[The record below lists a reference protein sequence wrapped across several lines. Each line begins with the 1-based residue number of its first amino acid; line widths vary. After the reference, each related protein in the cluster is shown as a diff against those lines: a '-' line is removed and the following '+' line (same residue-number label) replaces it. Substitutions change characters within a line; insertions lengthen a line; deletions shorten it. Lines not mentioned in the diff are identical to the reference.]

1 MNSDNTYPHL
11 LRPLEIGRTRLAN
24 RVVMGSMHTRLELR
38 DNAIAREAAYYA
50 ARARGGTGLIV
61 TGGYAPNPF
70 GRMDEETQVLDSLEK
85 ARSLK
90 PITDAVHEYDTR
102 ICLQI
107 LHSGRYAQLAETVA
121 PSPIP
126 TRINKVSP
134 RALTAAEVEDTIE
147 DFVRSAVLAREAGF
161 DGVEVMGSEGYLIT
175 QFCVSATNRRD
186 DDWGGSFEN
195 RIRFPVEIVRRIR
208 ERAGDDFLLIYRIS
222 VIDLVEAG
230 LTGEETAALGR
241 AVAEAGADILS
252 SGIGWHEA
260 RVPTIA
266 KAVPRAA
273 WAPFVARLKRAVG
286 IPMVVSNRINT
297 PETAEAI
304 LAAGDADLVAL
315 ARPLLADPEFVAK
328 AKSGRADRIN
338 TCIACNQAC
347 LDRIFRSAT
356 ATCLVNPE
364 ACNEYDNGAVSP
376 SVPSKRVAVAGAGP
390 AGLAAATAAAER
402 GHAVTLFEAGDRL
415 GGQLNLA
422 RAVPGKEEFD
432 ETMRYFARRIEDLG
446 VEVRLKHAASAK
458 DLSRFE
464 AVVIANGVRP
474 RPFEVPGADHPSVCS
489 YVDVL
494 TGRVTPGER
503 VAVVGAGG
511 VGFDVA
517 EYLSAPASP
526 PEDPIAAFHAEWGV
540 DPQHRSPGGL
550 AVEGGTASGSG
561 REIWMLQRRTGRMG
575 GSLGLT
581 TGWVLRAALA
591 SRGVKMIPGVTY
603 RKVDDSGLHI
613 TVDGADRVLEV
624 DTIVVCAGQEPDPG
638 LGEALASSGVSIQIV
653 GGARDA
659 EGLDAFR
666 AIEEGREAGLA
677 L

>member
-1 MNSDNTYPHL
+1 MNSENRYPHL
-11 LRPLEIGRTRLAN
+11 LRPLDVGRTRLAN
-24 RVVMGSMHTRLELR
+24 RVAMGSMHTRLELR

-61 TGGYAPNPF
+61 TGGYAPNPY
-70 GRMDEETQVLDSLEK
+70 GRMDEETPVLDSLDK
-85 ARSLK
+85 ARTLR
-90 PITDAVHEYDTR
+90 PIADAVHEYGTR

-107 LHSGRYAQLAETVA
+107 LHAGRYAQLAETVA

-126 TRINKVSP
+126 TRINKVAP
-134 RALTAAEVEDTIE
+134 RALTAAEVETTIE

-186 DDWGGSFEN
+186 DGWGGGFDE

-208 ERAGDDFLLIYRIS
+208 ERVGDDFLLIYRIS
-222 VIDLVEAG
+222 VLDLIEDG
-230 LTGEETAALGR
+230 LTGDETAALGR
-241 AVAEAGADILS
+241 AVAGAGADILS

-260 RVPTIA
+260 RIPTIA

-286 IPMVVSNRINT
+286 IPIVVSNRINT

-328 AKSGRADRIN
+328 AAAGRADRIN

-364 ACNEYDNGAVSP
+364 ACNEYDNGAASP
-376 SVPSKRVAVAGAGP
+376 GPAKRVAVAGAGP
-390 AGLAAATAAAER
+390 AGLAAAVAAAEW
-402 GHAVTLFEAGDRL
+402 GHAVTLFEATDRL

-446 VEVRLKHAASAK
+446 VEVRLGSPADSE
-458 DLSRFE
+458 DLGRFD
-464 AVVIANGVRP
+464 AVVVANGVRP
-474 RPFEVPGADHPSVCS
+474 RPFDVPGADHPSVCS

-494 TGRVTPGER
+494 TGRVTPGDR
-503 VAVVGAGG
+503 VAIVGAGG

-517 EYLSAPASP
+517 EYLSAPAAP
-526 PEDPIAAFHAEWGV
+526 PEDPVAAFYAEWGV
-540 DPQHRSPGGL
+540 DPDHRSPGGL
-550 AVEGGTASGSG
+550 APGGGVAKGSG
-561 REIWMLQRRTGRMG
+561 REIWMLQRRPGRMG
-575 GSLGLT
+575 ASLGLT
-581 TGWVLRAALA
+581 TGWVVRAALA
-591 SRGVKMIPGVTY
+591 ARGVRMIPGVAY
-603 RKVDDSGLHI
+603 RRVDDAGLHVAVEG
-613 TVDGADRVLEV
+613 TDRVLEV
-624 DTIVVCAGQEPDPG
+624 DTVVVCAGQEPDRG
-638 LGEALASSGVSIQIV
+638 LADALAASGVPVHVV
-653 GGARDA
+653 GGAREA
-659 EGLDAFR
+659 AGLDAFR
-666 AIEEGREAGLA
+666 AIEEGRAAGLA
-677 L
+677 I

>member
-1 MNSDNTYPHL
+1 MNSENPYPHL
-11 LRPLEIGRTRLAN
+11 LRPLEIGRARLAN

-61 TGGYAPNPF
+61 TGGYAPNPY

-90 PITDAVHEYDTR
+90 PITDAVHEHDTR

-134 RALTAAEVEDTIE
+134 RALTATEVEDAIE
-147 DFVRSAVLAREAGF
+147 DFARSAVLAREAGF

-195 RIRFPVEIVRRIR
+195 RIRFPIEIVRRIR
-208 ERAGDDFLLIYRIS
+208 ERVGDDFLLIYRIS
-222 VIDLVEAG
+222 VIDLVEDG
-230 LTGEETAALGR
+230 LTGDETAALGR
-241 AVAEAGADILS
+241 AVAVAGADILS

-286 IPMVVSNRINT
+286 LPMVVSNRINT

-376 SVPSKRVAVAGAGP
+376 SGSAKRVAVAGAGP
-390 AGLAAATAAAER
+390 AGLAASVTAAER

-432 ETMRYFARRIEDLG
+432 ETMRYFARRIDG
-446 VEVRLKHAASAK
+446 SRRRRSGPDSARPPPKTFRASTRWWSPTASGRA
-458 DLSRFE
+458 LSRFR
-464 AVVIANGVRP
+464 APIIV
-474 RPFEVPGADHPSVCS
+474 PSVPMSTC
-489 YVDVL
+489 
-494 TGRVTPGER
+494 
-503 VAVVGAGG
+503 
-511 VGFDVA
+511 
-517 EYLSAPASP
+517 
-526 PEDPIAAFHAEWGV
+526 
-540 DPQHRSPGGL
+540 
-550 AVEGGTASGSG
+550 
-561 REIWMLQRRTGRMG
+561 
-575 GSLGLT
+575 
-581 TGWVLRAALA
+581 
-591 SRGVKMIPGVTY
+591 
-603 RKVDDSGLHI
+603 
-613 TVDGADRVLEV
+613 
-624 DTIVVCAGQEPDPG
+624 
-638 LGEALASSGVSIQIV
+638 
-653 GGARDA
+653 
-659 EGLDAFR
+659 
-666 AIEEGREAGLA
+666 
-677 L
+677 

>member
-1 MNSDNTYPHL
+1 MNSENPYPHL
-11 LRPLEIGRTRLAN
+11 LRPLEVGRTRLAN

-61 TGGYAPNPF
+61 TGGYAPNPH

-85 ARSLK
+85 ARSLR
-90 PITDAVHEYDTR
+90 PITDAVHRYDTR

-134 RALTAAEVEDTIE
+134 RALTATEVEDTIE

-186 DDWGGSFEN
+186 DGWGGSFEN

-208 ERAGDDFLLIYRIS
+208 ERVGDDFLLIYRIS
-222 VIDLVEAG
+222 VIDLIENG
-230 LTGEETAALGR
+230 LTGDETAALGR
-241 AVAEAGADILS
+241 AVAEAGADVLS

-273 WAPFVARLKRAVG
+273 WAPFVARLKRDVG
-286 IPMVVSNRINT
+286 LPTVVSNRINT

-376 SVPSKRVAVAGAGP
+376 SGSAKRVAVAGAGP
-390 AGLAAATAAAER
+390 AGLAAAVTAAEK
-402 GHAVTLFEAGDRL
+402 GHRVTLFEAGDRL

-432 ETMRYFARRIEDLG
+432 ETMRYFARRIDDLG
-446 VEVRLKHAASAK
+446 VEIRLQCAASPNH
-458 DLSRFE
+458 LSGFD
-464 AVVIANGVRP
+464 AVVVANGVRP
-474 RPFEVPGADHPSVCS
+474 RPFDVPGAGHPSVCS

-494 TGRVTPGER
+494 TGRVTPGDR
-503 VAVVGAGG
+503 VAIVGAGG

-517 EYLSAPASP
+517 EYLSAPARP
-526 PEDPIAAFHAEWGV
+526 PEDPVAAFYAEWGV
-540 DPQHRSPGGL
+540 DPDHRSPGGL
-550 AVEGGTASGSG
+550 AVGGATAAGSG
-561 REIWMLQRRTGRMG
+561 REIWMLQRRPGRMG
-575 GSLGLT
+575 GGLGLT
-581 TGWVLRAALA
+581 TGWVVRAALA
-591 SRGVKMIPGVTY
+591 ARGVKTIPGVTY
-603 RKVDDSGLHI
+603 RKVDDAGLHI
-613 TVDGADRVLEV
+613 SVDGADRLLEV
-624 DTIVVCAGQEPDPG
+624 DTIVVCAGQEPERG
-638 LGEALASSGVSIQIV
+638 LAETLASSGMPIHVV
-653 GGARDA
+653 GGAREA
-659 EGLDAFR
+659 KGLDAFR

>member
-1 MNSDNTYPHL
+1 MTSENPYPHL
-11 LRPLEIGRTRLAN
+11 LRPLEVGGTRLAN

-50 ARARGGTGLIV
+50 ARAKGGTGLIV
-61 TGGYAPNPF
+61 TGGYAPNPY

-85 ARSLK
+85 ARSLG

-134 RALTAAEVEDTIE
+134 RALTAAEIEDTIE

-161 DGVEVMGSEGYLIT
+161 DGVEIMGSEGYLIT

-186 DDWGGSFEN
+186 DEWGGGFEN
-195 RIRFPVEIVRRIR
+195 RIRFPVEIVRRTR
-208 ERAGDDFLLIYRIS
+208 ERVGDDFLLIYRIS
-222 VIDLVEAG
+222 VIDLIEDG

-241 AVAEAGADILS
+241 AVAEAGADVLS

-364 ACNEYDNGAVSP
+364 ACNEYDNGTVSP
-376 SVPSKRVAVAGAGP
+376 SGSAKRVAVAGAGP
-390 AGLAAATAAAER
+390 AGLAAAVTAAEI

-432 ETMRYFARRIEDLG
+432 ETMRYFARRISDLG
-446 VEVRLKHAASAK
+446 VEVRLQCAASSD
-458 DLSRFE
+458 DLSGFD

-474 RPFEVPGADHPSVCS
+474 RPFDVPGADHRSVCS

-494 TGRVTPGER
+494 TGGVTPGRR
-503 VAVVGAGG
+503 VAIVGAGG

-526 PEDPIAAFHAEWGV
+526 PEDPAAAFYAEWGV
-540 DPQHRSPGGL
+540 DPRHRSPGGL
-550 AVEGGTASGSG
+550 AVEGGTAQGSG
-561 REIWMLQRRTGRMG
+561 REIWMLQRRPGRMG
-575 GSLGLT
+575 AGLGLT
-581 TGWVLRAALA
+581 TGWVVRAALA
-591 SRGVKMIPGVTY
+591 SRGVRMIPGVAY

-613 TVDGADRVLEV
+613 SVDGTDRVLEV
-624 DTIVVCAGQEPDPG
+624 DTIVVCAGQEPERG
-638 LGEALASSGVSIQIV
+638 LAETLASSGMPIHVV
-653 GGARDA
+653 GGAREA

-666 AIEEGREAGLA
+666 AIEEGRAAGLA

>member
-1 MNSDNTYPHL
+1 MKSETPYPHL
-11 LRPLEIGRTRLAN
+11 LRPLDVGRTRLAN

-50 ARARGGTGLIV
+50 ARAKGGTGLIV
-61 TGGYAPNPF
+61 TGGYAPNPY
-70 GRMDEETQVLDSLEK
+70 GRMDEETPVLDSLDRAK
-85 ARSLK
+85 ALR
-90 PITDAVHEYDTR
+90 PIADAVHEHDTG

-107 LHSGRYAQLAETVA
+107 LHAGRYAQLAETVA

-126 TRINKVSP
+126 TRINKVRP
-134 RALTAAEVEDTIE
+134 RALSADEVERTVE

-175 QFCVSATNRRD
+175 QFCVSATNRRE
-186 DDWGGSFEN
+186 DDWGGGFEN

-208 ERAGDDFLLIYRIS
+208 ERVGDDFLLIYRIS
-222 VIDLVEAG
+222 VLDLVEDG
-230 LTGEETAALGR
+230 LTGDETAALGR
-241 AVAEAGADILS
+241 AVAGAGADILS

-260 RVPTIA
+260 RIPTIA

-315 ARPLLADPEFVAK
+315 ARPLLADPDFVAK
-328 AKSGRADRIN
+328 AASGRADRIN

-364 ACNEYDNGAVSP
+364 ACNEYGNGAGSP
-376 SVPSKRVAVAGAGP
+376 GPAKRVGVAGAGP
-390 AGLAAATAAAER
+390 AGLAAAVAAAER
-402 GHAVTLFEAGDRL
+402 GHSVTLFEAADRL

-432 ETMRYFARRIEDLG
+432 ETMRYFARRIDDLG
-446 VEVRLKHAASAK
+446 VEVRLGRAAVAD
-458 DLSRFE
+458 DLDGFD

-474 RPFEVPGADHPSVCS
+474 RPFDVPGADHPSVCS

-494 TGRVTPGER
+494 TGRVTPGNR
-503 VAVVGAGG
+503 VAIVGAGG

-517 EYLSAPASP
+517 EYLSAPAAP
-526 PEDPIAAFHAEWGV
+526 ADDPVAAFYAEWGV
-540 DPQHRSPGGL
+540 DPRHRSPGGL
-550 AVEGGTASGSG
+550 SAGGGTAAGSG
-561 REIWMLQRRTGRMG
+561 REIWMLQRRPGRMG
-575 GSLGLT
+575 ASLGLT
-581 TGWVLRAALA
+581 TGWAVRAALA
-591 SRGVKMIPGVTY
+591 ARGVKTIPGVAY
-603 RKVDDSGLHI
+603 RRVDDAGLHI
-613 TVDGADRVLEV
+613 AVDGTERVLKV
-624 DTIVVCAGQEPDPG
+624 DTIVVCAGQEPDR
-638 LGEALASSGVSIQIV
+638 ALTETLAASDVPVHVV
-653 GGARDA
+653 GGAREA

>member
-1 MNSDNTYPHL
+1 MNSENGYPHL
-11 LRPLEIGRTRLAN
+11 LRPLDVGRTRLAN

-61 TGGYAPNPF
+61 TGGYAPNPY
-70 GRMDEETQVLDSLEK
+70 GRMDEETPVLDSLDK
-85 ARSLK
+85 ARALR
-90 PITDAVHEYDTR
+90 PIAEAVHEHDTR
-102 ICLQI
+102 ICLHI

-134 RALTAAEVEDTIE
+134 RALTEAEVETTIE
-147 DFVRSAVLAREAGF
+147 DFVRSAELAREAGF

-186 DDWGGSFEN
+186 DAWGGSFEN
-195 RIRFPVEIVRRIR
+195 RIRFPVETVRRIR
-208 ERAGDDFLLIYRIS
+208 ERVGDDFLVIYRIS
-222 VIDLVEAG
+222 VLDLIEDG
-230 LTGEETAALGR
+230 LTGDETAALGR
-241 AVAEAGADILS
+241 AVAGAGADILS

-260 RVPTIA
+260 RIPTIA

-273 WAPFVARLKRAVG
+273 WAPFVARLKHAVG

-315 ARPLLADPEFVAK
+315 ARPLLADPEFVSK
-328 AKSGRADRIN
+328 AAAGKADRIN

-376 SVPSKRVAVAGAGP
+376 GPAKRVAVAGAGP
-390 AGLAAATAAAER
+390 AGLAASVAAAER

-446 VEVRLKHAASAK
+446 VEVRLGRPADPE
-458 DLSRFE
+458 DLGRFD
-464 AVVIANGVRP
+464 AVVVANGVRP
-474 RPFEVPGADHPSVCS
+474 RPFDVPGADHPSVCS

-494 TGRVTPGER
+494 TGRVTPGDR
-503 VAVVGAGG
+503 VAIVGAGG

-517 EYLSAPASP
+517 EYLSAPAAP
-526 PEDPIAAFHAEWGV
+526 PEDPVAAFYAEWGV
-540 DPQHRSPGGL
+540 DPDHRSPGGV
-550 AVEGGTASGSG
+550 AAGGGVADGSG
-561 REIWMLQRRTGRMG
+561 REIWMLQRRPGRMG
-575 GSLGLT
+575 ARLGLT
-581 TGWVLRAALA
+581 TGWVVRAALA
-591 SRGVKMIPGVTY
+591 ARGVRMISGVAY
-603 RKVDDSGLHI
+603 RRVDDAGLHVAVEG
-613 TVDGADRVLEV
+613 TDRVLEV
-624 DTIVVCAGQEPDPG
+624 DTIVVCAGQEPDRS
-638 LGEALASSGVSIQIV
+638 LADRLAASGVTVDVV
-653 GGARDA
+653 GGAREA
-659 EGLDAFR
+659 AGLDAFR
-666 AIEEGREAGLA
+666 AIEEGRAAGLA
-677 L
+677 I

>member
-1 MNSDNTYPHL
+1 
-11 LRPLEIGRTRLAN
+11 
-24 RVVMGSMHTRLELR
+24 MGSMHTRLELR

-50 ARARGGTGLIV
+50 ARAQGGTGLSV
-61 TGGYAPNPF
+61 TGGYAPNPY
-70 GRMDEETQVLDSLEK
+70 GRMDEETPVLDSLGK

-90 PITDAVHEYDTR
+90 PIADAVHRHDTK

-107 LHSGRYAQLAETVA
+107 LHSGRYAQLGETVA
-121 PSPIP
+121 PSAVP
-126 TRINKVSP
+126 TRINKVAP
-134 RALTAAEVEDTIE
+134 RALSPAEVEETIE
-147 DFVRSAVLAREAGF
+147 EFVRTAAFAREAGF

-175 QFCVSATNRRD
+175 QFCVSATNKRD

-208 ERAGDDFLLIYRIS
+208 QRLGEDFLLIYRIS
-222 VIDLVEAG
+222 VLDLVESG

-241 AVAEAGADILS
+241 AVADAGTDILS

-328 AKSGRADRIN
+328 AASGRADRIN

-347 LDRIFRSAT
+347 LDRIFRSST

-364 ACNEYDNGAVSP
+364 ACNEYGNGAPAPDRV
-376 SVPSKRVAVAGAGP
+376 KRVAVAGAGP
-390 AGLAAATAAAER
+390 AGLAAAVSAAER
-402 GHAVTLFEAGDRL
+402 GHAVTLFEAADRL

-432 ETMRYFARRIEDLG
+432 ETLRYFARRIADLG
-446 VEVRLKHAASAK
+446 VSVRLGRAAGTDELAGF
-458 DLSRFE
+458 D
-464 AVVIANGVRP
+464 AVVVANGVRP
-474 RPFEVPGADHPSVCS
+474 RA
-489 YVDVL
+489 
-494 TGRVTPGER
+494 
-503 VAVVGAGG
+503 
-511 VGFDVA
+511 FDVA
-517 EYLSAPASP
+517 EYLSAPAP
-526 PEDPIAAFHAEWGV
+526 PLDPVAAFYAEWGI
-540 DPQHRSPGGL
+540 DPDHRSPGGL
-550 AVEGGTASGSG
+550 AADGGTASGSG
-561 REIWMLQRRTGRMG
+561 REIWMLQRRPGRMG
-575 GSLGLT
+575 ASLGLT
-581 TGWVLRAALA
+581 SGWVVRAALA
-591 SRGVKMIPGVTY
+591 ARRVKMIPGVTY

-613 TVDGADRVLEV
+613 AVEDADRVLAV
-624 DTIVVCAGQEPDPG
+624 DTIVVCAGQEPDRG
-638 LGEALASSGVSIQIV
+638 LAETLSGSRLPVRVV

-659 EGLDAFR
+659 AGLDAFR
-666 AIEEGREAGLA
+666 AIEAGRAAGRA
-677 L
+677 V

>member
-1 MNSDNTYPHL
+1 MNSENGYPHL
-11 LRPLEIGRTRLAN
+11 LRPLDVGRTRLAN

-61 TGGYAPNPF
+61 TGGYAPNPY
-70 GRMDEETQVLDSLEK
+70 GRMDEETPVLDSLDK
-85 ARSLK
+85 ARALR
-90 PITDAVHEYDTR
+90 PIADAVHEHDTR

-107 LHSGRYAQLAETVA
+107 LHAGRYAQLAETVA

-126 TRINKVSP
+126 TRINKVQP
-134 RALTAAEVEDTIE
+134 RALSAAEVEETVE
-147 DFVRSAVLAREAGF
+147 DFVRSAELAREAGF

-186 DDWGGSFEN
+186 DEWGGGFDD

-208 ERAGDDFLLIYRIS
+208 ERVGDDFLLIYRIS
-222 VIDLVEAG
+222 VLDLIEVG
-230 LTGEETAALGR
+230 LTGDETAALGR

-286 IPMVVSNRINT
+286 IPIVVSNRINT

-315 ARPLLADPEFVAK
+315 ARPLLADPDFVAK
-328 AKSGRADRIN
+328 AASGNSDRIN

-364 ACNEYDNGAVSP
+364 ACNEYDNGAVSSGP
-376 SVPSKRVAVAGAGP
+376 VKRVAVAGAGP
-390 AGLAAATAAAER
+390 AGLSAAVAAAER
-402 GHAVTLFEAGDRL
+402 GHAVTLFEAADRL

-432 ETMRYFARRIEDLG
+432 ETMRYFARRIADLS
-446 VEVRLKHAASAK
+446 VDVRLGRPA
-458 DLSRFE
+458 DPEELGRFD
-464 AVVIANGVRP
+464 AIVIANGVRP
-474 RPFEVPGADHPSVCS
+474 RPFDVPGADHPSVCS

-494 TGRVTPGER
+494 TGRVTPGNR
-503 VAVVGAGG
+503 VAIVGAGG

-517 EYLSAPASP
+517 EYLSAPAAP
-526 PEDPIAAFHAEWGV
+526 PEDPVAAFYAEWGV
-540 DPQHRSPGGL
+540 DPDHRSPGGL
-550 AVEGGTASGSG
+550 AAAGGVAHGSG
-561 REIWMLQRRTGRMG
+561 REIWMLQRRSGRMG
-575 GSLGLT
+575 ASLGLT
-581 TGWVLRAALA
+581 TGWVVRAALA
-591 SRGVKMIPGVTY
+591 ARGVKTIPGVAY
-603 RKVDDSGLHI
+603 RRVDDAGLHI
-613 TVDGADRVLEV
+613 AVEGTGRVLEV
-624 DTIVVCAGQEPDPG
+624 DTIVVCAGQEPDRG
-638 LGEALASSGVSIQIV
+638 LGDALAASGVPVHVV
-653 GGARDA
+653 GGAREA
-659 EGLDAFR
+659 AGLDAFR
-666 AIEEGREAGLA
+666 AIEEGRAAGLA
-677 L
+677 I

>member
-1 MNSDNTYPHL
+1 MNSENAYPHL
-11 LRPLEIGRTRLAN
+11 LRPLDVGRTRLAN

-61 TGGYAPNPF
+61 TGGYAPNPY
-70 GRMDEETQVLDSLEK
+70 GRMDEETPVLDSLDK
-85 ARSLK
+85 ARALR
-90 PITDAVHEYDTR
+90 PIARAVHEHDTR

-107 LHSGRYAQLAETVA
+107 LHAGRYAQLAETVA

-126 TRINKVSP
+126 TRINKVAP
-134 RALTAAEVEDTIE
+134 RALTAAEVETTIE

-175 QFCVSATNRRD
+175 QFCVPATNRRD
-186 DDWGGSFEN
+186 DGWGGGFDE

-208 ERAGDDFLLIYRIS
+208 ERVGDDFLLIYRIS
-222 VIDLVEAG
+222 VLDLIEDG
-230 LTGEETAALGR
+230 LTGDETAALGR
-241 AVAEAGADILS
+241 AVAGAGADILS

-260 RVPTIA
+260 RIPTIA

-286 IPMVVSNRINT
+286 IPIVVSNRINT

-328 AKSGRADRIN
+328 AASGRADRIN

-376 SVPSKRVAVAGAGP
+376 GPAKRVAVAGAGP
-390 AGLAAATAAAER
+390 AGLAAAVAAAER
-402 GHAVTLFEAGDRL
+402 GHAVTLFEATDRL

-446 VEVRLKHAASAK
+446 VGVRLGRPADPE
-458 DLSRFE
+458 DLGCFD
-464 AVVIANGVRP
+464 AVVVANGVRP
-474 RPFEVPGADHPSVCS
+474 RPFDVPGADHPSVCS

-494 TGRVTPGER
+494 TGRVTPGDR
-503 VAVVGAGG
+503 VAIVGAGG
-511 VGFDVA
+511 IGFDVA
-517 EYLSAPASP
+517 EYLSAPAVP
-526 PEDPIAAFHAEWGV
+526 PEDPVAAFYTEWGV
-540 DPQHRSPGGL
+540 DPDHRSPGGL
-550 AVEGGTASGSG
+550 APAGSVCHGSG
-561 REIWMLQRRTGRMG
+561 REIWMLQRRPGRMG
-575 GSLGLT
+575 ASLGLT
-581 TGWVLRAALA
+581 TGWVVRAALA
-591 SRGVKMIPGVTY
+591 ARGVRMIPGVAY
-603 RKVDDSGLHI
+603 RRVDDAGLH
-613 TVDGADRVLEV
+613 VAVEGADRVLEV
-624 DTIVVCAGQEPDPG
+624 DTIVVCAGQEPDRS
-638 LGEALASSGVSIQIV
+638 LADTLAASGARVHVV
-653 GGARDA
+653 GGAREA
-659 EGLDAFR
+659 AGLDAFR
-666 AIEEGREAGLA
+666 AIEEGRAAGLA
-677 L
+677 I

>member
-1 MNSDNTYPHL
+1 MNVENPYPHL
-11 LRPLEIGRTRLAN
+11 LRRLETGRVRLAN

-50 ARARGGTGLIV
+50 ARAKGGTGLIV
-61 TGGYAPNPF
+61 TGGYAPNPY
-70 GRMDEETQVLDSLEK
+70 GRMDEETPVLDSVEK
-85 ARSLK
+85 ARALR
-90 PITDAVHEYDTR
+90 PIADAVHEHDTK

-121 PSPIP
+121 PSPVP
-126 TRINKVSP
+126 TRINKVRP
-134 RALTAAEVEDTIE
+134 RALSAAEVEGTIE
-147 DFVRSAVLAREAGF
+147 DFVQSAALAREAGF

-186 DDWGGSFEN
+186 DDWGGGFEN

-208 ERAGDDFLLIYRIS
+208 ERVGEDFLLIYRIS
-222 VIDLVEAG
+222 VLDLVDDG
-230 LTGEETAALGR
+230 LTGDETAALGR
-241 AVAEAGADILS
+241 AVAGAGADILS

-304 LAAGDADLVAL
+304 LASGDADLVAL

-328 AKSGRADRIN
+328 AASGKADRIN

-364 ACNEYDNGAVSP
+364 ACNEYDNAAGAA
-376 SVPSKRVAVAGAGP
+376 VPVKRVAVAGGGP
-390 AGLAAATAAAER
+390 AGLAAAVTAAEQ

-446 VEVRLKHAASAK
+446 VEVRLGRAAVAD
-458 DLSRFE
+458 DLAGFD

-474 RPFEVPGADHPSVCS
+474 RPFDVPGADHPSVCS
-489 YVDVL
+489 YVDLL
-494 TGRVTPGER
+494 TGRVTAGDR

-517 EYLSAPASP
+517 EYLSAPSTP
-526 PEDPIAAFHAEWGV
+526 PEDPVAAFYAEWGV
-540 DPQHRSPGGL
+540 DPHHRSPGGL
-550 AVEGGTASGSG
+550 AAGGGTAAGSG
-561 REIWMLQRRTGRMG
+561 REIWMLQRRPGRMG
-575 GSLGLT
+575 AGLGLT
-581 TGWVLRAALA
+581 TGWVVRAALA
-591 SRGVKMIPGVTY
+591 SRGVKTIPGVSY
-603 RKVDDSGLHI
+603 RRVDDTGLHI
-613 TVDGADRVLEV
+613 TVDGTDNVLEV
-624 DTIVVCAGQEPDPG
+624 DTIVVCAGQEPDRA
-638 LGEALASSGVSIQIV
+638 LTEALAASDVPVHVV
-653 GGARDA
+653 GGAREA

>member
-1 MNSDNTYPHL
+1 MNSENGYPHL
-11 LRPLEIGRTRLAN
+11 LRPLDVGRTRLAN

-61 TGGYAPNPF
+61 TGGYAPNPY
-70 GRMDEETQVLDSLEK
+70 GRMDEETPVLDSLDK
-85 ARSLK
+85 ARALR
-90 PITDAVHEYDTR
+90 PIADAVHEHDTR

-107 LHSGRYAQLAETVA
+107 LHAGRYAQLAETVA

-126 TRINKVSP
+126 TRINKVAP
-134 RALTAAEVEDTIE
+134 RALTAEEVETTIE
-147 DFVRSAVLAREAGF
+147 DFARSAELAREAGF

-186 DDWGGSFEN
+186 DGWGGGFDD
-195 RIRFPVEIVRRIR
+195 RIRFPVEIARRIR
-208 ERAGDDFLLIYRIS
+208 ERVGDDFLVIYRIS
-222 VIDLVEAG
+222 VLDLIEDG
-230 LTGEETAALGR
+230 LTGEETATLGR
-241 AVAEAGADILS
+241 AVAGAGADILS

-260 RVPTIA
+260 RIPTIA

-328 AKSGRADRIN
+328 AASGRADRIN

-364 ACNEYDNGAVSP
+364 ACNEYDNGTVFPGPA
-376 SVPSKRVAVAGAGP
+376 KRVAVAGAGP
-390 AGLAAATAAAER
+390 AGLAASVAAAER

-432 ETMRYFARRIEDLG
+432 ETMRYFARRIADLG
-446 VEVRLKHAASAK
+446 VEVRLGHPEDPE
-458 DLSRFE
+458 DLARFD
-464 AVVIANGVRP
+464 AVVVANGVRP
-474 RPFEVPGADHPSVCS
+474 RPFDVPGADHPSVCS
-489 YVDVL
+489 YADML
-494 TGRVTPGER
+494 TGRVTPGGR
-503 VAVVGAGG
+503 VAIVGAGG

-517 EYLSAPASP
+517 EYLSAPAAP
-526 PEDPIAAFHAEWGV
+526 PEDPVAAFYAEWGV
-540 DPQHRSPGGL
+540 DPDHRSPGGL
-550 AVEGGTASGSG
+550 APAGGAPHGSG
-561 REIWMLQRRTGRMG
+561 REIWMLQRRPGRMG
-575 GSLGLT
+575 ASLGLT
-581 TGWVLRAALA
+581 TGWVVRAALA
-591 SRGVKMIPGVTY
+591 ARGVRMISGVAY
-603 RKVDDSGLHI
+603 RQVDDAGLHVAVEG
-613 TVDGADRVLEV
+613 TDRVLEV
-624 DTIVVCAGQEPDPG
+624 DTIVVCAGQEPDRG
-638 LGEALASSGVSIQIV
+638 LADTLAASGMPVHVV
-653 GGARDA
+653 GGAREA
-659 EGLDAFR
+659 AGLDAFR
-666 AIEEGREAGLA
+666 AIEEGRAAGLA
-677 L
+677 I

>member
-1 MNSDNTYPHL
+1 MKSENGYPHL
-11 LRPLEIGRTRLAN
+11 LRPLEVGRTRLAN

-38 DNAIAREAAYYA
+38 DNAVAREAAYYA
-50 ARARGGTGLIV
+50 ARAKGGTGLIV
-61 TGGYAPNPF
+61 TGGYAPNPY
-70 GRMDEETQVLDSLEK
+70 GRMDEETPVLDSAEK
-85 ARSLK
+85 ARALR
-90 PITDAVHEYDTR
+90 PIADAVHRHDTR

-121 PSPIP
+121 PSAIP
-126 TRINKVSP
+126 TRINKVRP
-134 RALTAAEVEDTIE
+134 RALSSAEVEETIE

-161 DGVEVMGSEGYLIT
+161 DGVDVMGSEGYLIT

-186 DDWGGSFEN
+186 DGWGGGFEN

-208 ERAGDDFLLIYRIS
+208 ERVGEDFLLIYRIS
-222 VIDLVEAG
+222 VLDLVEDG
-230 LTGEETAALGR
+230 LTGDETAALGR
-241 AVAEAGADILS
+241 AVAGAGADILS

-297 PETAEAI
+297 PETAESI

-328 AKSGRADRIN
+328 AAAGRADRIN

-364 ACNEYDNGAVSP
+364 ACNEYDNGAVSRAP
-376 SVPSKRVAVAGAGP
+376 AKRVAVAGAGP
-390 AGLAAATAAAER
+390 AGLAAAVAAAER
-402 GHAVTLFEAGDRL
+402 GHAVTLFEAADRL

-432 ETMRYFARRIEDLG
+432 ETVRYFTRRIEDLG
-446 VEVRLKHAASAK
+446 VDVRLGRAALAR
-458 DLSRFE
+458 DLDGFD
-464 AVVIANGVRP
+464 AVVVANGVRP
-474 RPFEVPGADHPSVCS
+474 RPFDVPGADHPSVCS

-494 TGRVTPGER
+494 AGRATPGDR
-503 VAVVGAGG
+503 VAIVGAGG

-517 EYLSAPASP
+517 EYLSAPAAP
-526 PEDPIAAFHAEWGV
+526 PRDAAAAFYAEWGV
-540 DPQHRSPGGL
+540 DPDHRSPGGL
-550 AVEGGTASGSG
+550 SADGGTVAGSG
-561 REIWMLQRRTGRMG
+561 REIWMLQRRPGRMG
-575 GSLGLT
+575 ASLGLT
-581 TGWVLRAALA
+581 TGWVVRAALA
-591 SRGVKMIPGVTY
+591 ARGVGTIPGVTY
-603 RKVDDSGLHI
+603 RRVDDTGLHI
-613 TVDGADRVLEV
+613 TVDGTDNVLEV
-624 DTIVVCAGQEPDPG
+624 DTIVVCAGQEPDR
-638 LGEALASSGVSIQIV
+638 ALAETLAESDVPVHVV
-653 GGARDA
+653 GGAREA

>member
-1 MNSDNTYPHL
+1 MKSETPYPHL
-11 LRPLEIGRTRLAN
+11 LRPLDVGRTRLAN

-50 ARARGGTGLIV
+50 ARAKGGTGLIV
-61 TGGYAPNPF
+61 TGGYAPNPY
-70 GRMDEETQVLDSLEK
+70 GRMDEETPVLDSLDK
-85 ARSLK
+85 ARALR
-90 PITDAVHEYDTR
+90 PISDAVHEHDTG

-126 TRINKVSP
+126 TRINKVRP
-134 RALTAAEVEDTIE
+134 RALTAAEVEDTVE

-186 DDWGGSFEN
+186 DEWGGSFEN
-195 RIRFPVEIVRRIR
+195 RTRFPVEIVRRIR
-208 ERAGDDFLLIYRIS
+208 ERVGDDFLLIYRIS
-222 VIDLVEAG
+222 VLDLVEDG
-230 LTGEETAALGR
+230 LTGDETAALGR

-260 RVPTIA
+260 RIPTIA

-273 WAPFVARLKRAVG
+273 WGPFVARLKRAVG

-315 ARPLLADPEFVAK
+315 ARPLLADPDFVAK
-328 AKSGRADRIN
+328 AASGRADRIN

-364 ACNEYDNGAVSP
+364 ACNEYDDGAASP
-376 SVPSKRVAVAGAGP
+376 GPAKRVGVAGAGP
-390 AGLAAATAAAER
+390 AGLAAAVAAAER
-402 GHAVTLFEAGDRL
+402 GHSVTLFEAADRL

-446 VEVRLKHAASAK
+446 VEVRFGRAAVAD
-458 DLSRFE
+458 DLDGFD

-474 RPFEVPGADHPSVCS
+474 RPFDVPGAGHPSVCS

-494 TGRVTPGER
+494 TGRVTPGNR
-503 VAVVGAGG
+503 VAIVGAGG

-517 EYLSAPASP
+517 EYLSAPAAP
-526 PEDPIAAFHAEWGV
+526 AEDPVAAFYAEWGV
-540 DPQHRSPGGL
+540 DPRHRSPGGL
-550 AVEGGTASGSG
+550 SAGGGTATGSG
-561 REIWMLQRRTGRMG
+561 REIWMLQRRPGRMG
-575 GSLGLT
+575 ASLGLT
-581 TGWVLRAALA
+581 TGWAVRAALA
-591 SRGVKMIPGVTY
+591 SRGVKTIPGVAY
-603 RKVDDSGLHI
+603 RRVDDAGLHI
-613 TVDGADRVLEV
+613 AVDGTERVLEV
-624 DTIVVCAGQEPDPG
+624 DTIVVCAGQEPDR
-638 LGEALASSGVSIQIV
+638 ALTETLAASDVPVHVV
-653 GGARDA
+653 GGAREA

>member
-1 MNSDNTYPHL
+1 MKSETPYPHL
-11 LRPLEIGRTRLAN
+11 LRPLDVGHARLAN

-38 DNAIAREAAYYA
+38 DNAVAREAAYYE

-61 TGGYAPNPF
+61 TGGYAPNPY
-70 GRMDEETQVLDSLEK
+70 GRMDEETQVLDSVDK
-85 ARSLK
+85 ARALR
-90 PITDAVHEYDTR
+90 PITEAVHRHDTR

-107 LHSGRYAQLAETVA
+107 LHAGRYAQLGETVA

-126 TRINKVSP
+126 TRINKVRP
-134 RALTAAEVEDTIE
+134 RALSAAEVEDTVE

-186 DDWGGSFEN
+186 DDWGGGFEN

-208 ERAGDDFLLIYRIS
+208 ERVGDDFLLIYRIS
-222 VIDLVEAG
+222 VLDLVEDG
-230 LTGEETAALGR
+230 LTGDETAALGR
-241 AVAEAGADILS
+241 AVADAGADILS

-315 ARPLLADPEFVAK
+315 ARPLLADPDFVAK
-328 AKSGRADRIN
+328 AAADRADRIN

-347 LDRIFRSAT
+347 LDRIFRSDT

-364 ACNEYDNGAVSP
+364 ACNEYGNGAVPPGSA
-376 SVPSKRVAVAGAGP
+376 KRVAVAGAGP
-390 AGLAAATAAAER
+390 AGLAASVAAAER
-402 GHAVTLFEAGDRL
+402 GHSVTLFEAADRL

-446 VEVRLKHAASAK
+446 VEVRLGRAAVAD
-458 DLSRFE
+458 DLDGFD
-464 AVVIANGVRP
+464 AVVVANGVRP
-474 RPFEVPGADHPSVCS
+474 RPFDVPGADHPSVCS

-494 TGRVTPGER
+494 AGRMTSGDR
-503 VAVVGAGG
+503 VAIVGAGG

-517 EYLSAPASP
+517 EYLSAPAAP
-526 PEDPIAAFHAEWGV
+526 PQDPTAAFYAEWGV
-540 DPQHRSPGGL
+540 DPDHRSPGGL
-550 AVEGGTASGSG
+550 AADGGIPHGSG
-561 REIWMLQRRTGRMG
+561 REIWMLQRRPGRMG
-575 GSLGLT
+575 ASLGLT
-581 TGWVLRAALA
+581 TGWAVRAALA
-591 SRGVKMIPGVTY
+591 ARGVKTIPGVTY
-603 RKVDDSGLHI
+603 RRVDDAGLHI
-613 TVDGADRVLEV
+613 AVDGTDRVLEV
-624 DTIVVCAGQEPDPG
+624 DTIVVCAGQEPDR
-638 LGEALASSGVSIQIV
+638 ALTETLAVSDVPVHVV
-653 GGARDA
+653 GGAREA
-659 EGLDAFR
+659 QGLDAFR

>member
-1 MNSDNTYPHL
+1 MKSENRYPHL
-11 LRPLEIGRTRLAN
+11 LRPLEVGRTRLAN

-50 ARARGGTGLIV
+50 ARAQGGTGLIV
-61 TGGYAPNPF
+61 TGGYAPNPY
-70 GRMDEETQVLDSLEK
+70 GRMDEETPVLDSLEK
-85 ARSLK
+85 ARALR
-90 PITDAVHEYDTR
+90 PIARAVHEHDTR

-121 PSPIP
+121 PSPVP
-126 TRINKVSP
+126 TRINKVVP
-134 RALTAAEVEDTIE
+134 RALSPAEVEETLE
-147 DFVRSAVLAREAGF
+147 DFVRTAALAREAGF

-186 DDWGGSFEN
+186 DEWGGSLEN
-195 RIRFPVEIVRRIR
+195 RFRFPVEMVRRIR
-208 ERAGDDFLLIYRIS
+208 QRVGADFLLIYRIS
-222 VIDLVEAG
+222 VLDLVEGG

-241 AVAEAGADILS
+241 AVADAGADILS

-328 AKSGRADRIN
+328 AASGRADRIN

-364 ACNEYDNGAVSP
+364 ACNEYGNGAAAPDRV
-376 SVPSKRVAVAGAGP
+376 KRVAVAGAGP
-390 AGLAAATAAAER
+390 AGLAAAVSAAER
-402 GHAVTLFEAGDRL
+402 GHAVTLFEAADRL

-432 ETMRYFARRIEDLG
+432 ETLRYFARRIADLG
-446 VEVRLKHAASAK
+446 VSVRLGRAAGTD
-458 DLSRFE
+458 DLAGFD
-464 AVVIANGVRP
+464 AVVVANGVRP
-474 RPFEVPGADHPSVCS
+474 RAFEIPGADRPSVVS

-494 TGRVTPGER
+494 TGRVKPGPR
-503 VAVVGAGG
+503 VAIVGAGG

-517 EYLSAPASP
+517 EYLSAPAP
-526 PEDPIAAFHAEWGV
+526 PLDPVAAFYAEWGI
-540 DPQHRSPGGL
+540 DPDHRSPGGL
-550 AVEGGTASGSG
+550 AADGGTASGSG
-561 REIWMLQRRTGRMG
+561 REIWMLQRRPGRMG
-575 GSLGLT
+575 ASLGLT
-581 TGWVLRAALA
+581 TGWVVRAALA
-591 SRGVKMIPGVTY
+591 ARGVNMIPGVTY
-603 RKVDDSGLHI
+603 RKIDESGLHI
-613 TVDGADRVLEV
+613 GVEDADRVLAV
-624 DTIVVCAGQEPDPG
+624 DTIVVCTGQEPDCG
-638 LGEALASSGVSIQIV
+638 LAKTLAGSRLPVHVV
-653 GGARDA
+653 GGAREA
-659 EGLDAFR
+659 AGLDAFR
-666 AIEEGREAGLA
+666 AIEEGRAAGRA
-677 L
+677 V

>member
-1 MNSDNTYPHL
+1 MNSENAYPHL
-11 LRPLEIGRTRLAN
+11 LRPLDVGRTRLAN

-61 TGGYAPNPF
+61 TGGYAPNPY
-70 GRMDEETQVLDSLEK
+70 GRMDEETPVLDSLDK
-85 ARSLK
+85 ARALR
-90 PITDAVHEYDTR
+90 PIADAVHEHDTR

-126 TRINKVSP
+126 TRINKVAP
-134 RALTAAEVEDTIE
+134 RALTEAEVETTIE
-147 DFVRSAVLAREAGF
+147 DFVRSAELAREAGF

-175 QFCVSATNRRD
+175 QFCVAATNRRD
-186 DDWGGSFEN
+186 DRWGGSFEN

-208 ERAGDDFLLIYRIS
+208 ERVGDDFLLIYRIS
-222 VIDLVEAG
+222 VLDLIEDG
-230 LTGEETAALGR
+230 LTGDETAALGR
-241 AVAEAGADILS
+241 AVAGAGADILS

-260 RVPTIA
+260 RIPTIA

-273 WAPFVARLKRAVG
+273 WAPFVARLKHAVG

-315 ARPLLADPEFVAK
+315 ARPLLADPEFVSK
-328 AKSGRADRIN
+328 AAAGKADRIN

-347 LDRIFRSAT
+347 LDRIFQSAT

-376 SVPSKRVAVAGAGP
+376 NPAKRVAVAGAGP
-390 AGLAAATAAAER
+390 AGLAASVAAAER

-446 VEVRLKHAASAK
+446 VEVRLGHPADPE
-458 DLSRFE
+458 DLGRFD
-464 AVVIANGVRP
+464 AVVVANGVRP
-474 RPFEVPGADHPSVCS
+474 RPFDVPGADHPCVCS

-494 TGRVTPGER
+494 TGRVTPGDR

-511 VGFDVA
+511 VGFDIA
-517 EYLSAPASP
+517 EYLSAPAAP
-526 PEDPIAAFHAEWGV
+526 PEDPVAAFYAEWGV
-540 DPQHRSPGGL
+540 DPDHRSPGGV
-550 AVEGGTASGSG
+550 AAGGGVADGSG
-561 REIWMLQRRTGRMG
+561 REIWMLQRRPGRMG
-575 GSLGLT
+575 ASLGLT
-581 TGWVLRAALA
+581 TGWVVRAALA
-591 SRGVKMIPGVTY
+591 ARGVRMISGVAY
-603 RKVDDSGLHI
+603 RRVDDAGLHVAVEG
-613 TVDGADRVLEV
+613 TDRVLEV
-624 DTIVVCAGQEPDPG
+624 DTIVVCAGQEPDRS
-638 LGEALASSGVSIQIV
+638 LADRLAASGVTVDVV
-653 GGARDA
+653 GGAREA
-659 EGLDAFR
+659 AGLDAFR
-666 AIEEGREAGLA
+666 AIEEGRAAGLA
-677 L
+677 I

>member
-1 MNSDNTYPHL
+1 MNSENAYPHL
-11 LRPLEIGRTRLAN
+11 LRPLDVGRTRLAN

-61 TGGYAPNPF
+61 TGGYAPNPY
-70 GRMDEETQVLDSLEK
+70 GRMDEETPVLDSTEK
-85 ARSLK
+85 ARALR
-90 PITDAVHEYDTR
+90 PIARAVHEYDTR

-107 LHSGRYAQLAETVA
+107 LHAGRYAQLSETVA

-126 TRINKVSP
+126 TRINKVAP
-134 RALTAAEVEDTIE
+134 RALTAVEVETTIE

-175 QFCVSATNRRD
+175 QFCVPATNRRD
-186 DDWGGSFEN
+186 DGWGGGFDD

-208 ERAGDDFLLIYRIS
+208 ERVGDDFLLIYRIS
-222 VIDLVEAG
+222 VLDLIEDG
-230 LTGEETAALGR
+230 LTGDETVALGR
-241 AVAEAGADILS
+241 AVAGAGADILS

-260 RVPTIA
+260 RIPTIA

-273 WAPFVARLKRAVG
+273 WAPFVARLRRAVG
-286 IPMVVSNRINT
+286 IPIVVSNRINT

-328 AKSGRADRIN
+328 AAAGRADRIN

-364 ACNEYDNGAVSP
+364 ACNEYDNDAASP
-376 SVPSKRVAVAGAGP
+376 GPAKRVAVAGAGP
-390 AGLAAATAAAER
+390 AGLAAAVAAAER
-402 GHAVTLFEAGDRL
+402 GHAVTLFEAADRL

-446 VEVRLKHAASAK
+446 VGVRLGRPA
-458 DLSRFE
+458 DPEELGRFD
-464 AVVIANGVRP
+464 AVVVANGVRP
-474 RPFEVPGADHPSVCS
+474 RPFDVPGADHPSVCS

-494 TGRVTPGER
+494 TGRATPGGR
-503 VAVVGAGG
+503 VAIVGAGG

-517 EYLSAPASP
+517 EYLSAPAAP
-526 PEDPIAAFHAEWGV
+526 PEDPVAAFYAEWGV
-540 DPQHRSPGGL
+540 DPDHRSPGGL
-550 AVEGGTASGSG
+550 APAGSVCHGSG
-561 REIWMLQRRTGRMG
+561 REIWMLQRRPGRMG
-575 GSLGLT
+575 ASLGLT
-581 TGWVLRAALA
+581 TGWVVRAALA
-591 SRGVKMIPGVTY
+591 ARGVRMIPGVAY
-603 RKVDDSGLHI
+603 RRVDDAGLH
-613 TVDGADRVLEV
+613 VAVEGAERVLEV
-624 DTIVVCAGQEPDPG
+624 DMIVVCAGQEPDRS
-638 LGEALASSGVSIQIV
+638 LADTLAASGVPVHVV
-653 GGARDA
+653 GGAREA
-659 EGLDAFR
+659 AGLDAFR
-666 AIEEGREAGLA
+666 AIEEGRAAGLA
-677 L
+677 I

>member
-1 MNSDNTYPHL
+1 
-11 LRPLEIGRTRLAN
+11 
-24 RVVMGSMHTRLELR
+24 MGSMHTRLELR

-50 ARARGGTGLIV
+50 ARAQGGTGLSV
-61 TGGYAPNPF
+61 TGGYAPNPY
-70 GRMDEETQVLDSLEK
+70 GRMDEETPVRDSLGK

-90 PITDAVHEYDTR
+90 PIADAVHRHDTK

-107 LHSGRYAQLAETVA
+107 LHSGCYAQLGETVA
-121 PSPIP
+121 PSAVP
-126 TRINKVSP
+126 TRINKVAP
-134 RALTAAEVEDTIE
+134 RALSPAEVEETIE
-147 DFVRSAVLAREAGF
+147 EFVRTAAFAREAGF

-175 QFCVSATNRRD
+175 QFCVSATNKRD

-208 ERAGDDFLLIYRIS
+208 QRLGEDFLLIYRIS
-222 VIDLVEAG
+222 VLDLVESG

-241 AVAEAGADILS
+241 AVADAGTDILS

-328 AKSGRADRIN
+328 AASGRADRIN

-347 LDRIFRSAT
+347 LDRIFRSSM

-364 ACNEYDNGAVSP
+364 ACNEYGKGAA
-376 SVPSKRVAVAGAGP
+376 VPDRVKRVAVAGAGP
-390 AGLAAATAAAER
+390 AGLAAAVSAAER
-402 GHAVTLFEAGDRL
+402 GHAVTLFEAANRL

-432 ETMRYFARRIEDLG
+432 ETLRYFARRIADLG
-446 VEVRLKHAASAK
+446 VSVRLGRAAGTDELAGF
-458 DLSRFE
+458 D
-464 AVVIANGVRP
+464 AVVVANGVRP
-474 RPFEVPGADHPSVCS
+474 RA
-489 YVDVL
+489 
-494 TGRVTPGER
+494 
-503 VAVVGAGG
+503 
-511 VGFDVA
+511 FDVA
-517 EYLSAPASP
+517 EYLSAPAP
-526 PEDPIAAFHAEWGV
+526 PLDPVAAFYAEWGI
-540 DPQHRSPGGL
+540 DPDHRSPGGL
-550 AVEGGTASGSG
+550 AADGGTASGSG
-561 REIWMLQRRTGRMG
+561 REIWMLQRRPGRMG
-575 GSLGLT
+575 ASLGLT
-581 TGWVLRAALA
+581 TGWVVRAALA
-591 SRGVKMIPGVTY
+591 ARGVKMLPGVTY

-613 TVDGADRVLEV
+613 GVEDADRVLAV
-624 DTIVVCAGQEPDPG
+624 DTIVVCAGQEPDRG
-638 LGEALASSGVSIQIV
+638 LAETLAGSRLPVHVV
-653 GGARDA
+653 GGAREA
-659 EGLDAFR
+659 AGLDAFR
-666 AIEEGREAGLA
+666 AIEEGRAAGRA
-677 L
+677 V